1 MSRVCSY
8 VNKSQFGLKMYVW
21 NPIEIKER
29 EKEVSILH
37 LPLHTT
43 TTTCWHCRHYIEKIH
58 QPMHIAHAC
67 ILWLWAYIVG
77 QSYSVRLASHVCGWE
92 WWIMYTNFY
101 QNLFDSL
108 VTFNLYTSA
117 FKVWAYCSY
126 HVMNE
131 TRLLLLNGW
140 SACGYSSL
148 LLPIIITVHYYVK
161 ANTFVMRM

>member
-1 MSRVCSY
+1 MES
-8 VNKSQFGLKMYVW
+8 NW
-21 NPIEIKER
+21 NNRRR
-29 EKEVSILH
+29 EKEEFKSIPSFLYNI
-37 LPLHTT
+37 TT
-43 TTTCWHCRHYIEKIH
+43 MSWHCRHYMKKKIH
-58 QPMHIAHAC
+58 HSPC
-67 ILWLWAYIVG
+67 IYSKCCLYYMTLSMFG

-131 TRLLLLNGW
+131 TRLLLLNDW